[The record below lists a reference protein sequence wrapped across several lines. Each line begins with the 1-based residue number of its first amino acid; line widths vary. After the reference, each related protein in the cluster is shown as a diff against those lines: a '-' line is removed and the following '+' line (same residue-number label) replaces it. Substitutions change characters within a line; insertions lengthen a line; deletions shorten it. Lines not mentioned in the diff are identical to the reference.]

1 MRVGVEGRRP
11 SGGAAKTLEKAIKVL
26 LALREITFIDASPDR
41 KAAMNLAIAAL
52 REKVGQ
58 GKGEQP

>member
-1 MRVGVEGRRP
+1 M
-11 SGGAAKTLEKAIKVL
+11 TLEKAIKVL